1 MLQQKLPAIKPE
13 ENRDHAGASAGA
25 SAGVSAG
32 ASAGATAA
40 TAAKG
45 FIDQY
50 FGE

>member
-13 ENRDHAGASAGA
+13 ENEDHGGASAA
-25 SAGVSAG
+25 A
-32 ASAGATAA
+32 AA
-40 TAAKG
+40 TKG

>member
-13 ENRDHAGASAGA
+13 ETVDHTGASA
-25 SAGVSAG
+25 
-32 ASAGATAA
+32 AA
-40 TAAKG
+40 AAKG

>member
-13 ENRDHAGASAGA
+13 ENGDHTGA
-25 SAGVSAG
+25 
-32 ASAGATAA
+32 AA
-40 TAAKG
+40 AAAKG